1 MNHWQPPQRP
11 LWKDVLYSTLVIA
24 IVAFLFLLTSA
35 ESATDKKPKNK
46 YQRSK
51 LTRDESEEEAD
62 KRRLLLTTGE
72 DKAVDLDFEA
82 NAGANGITIGNPQL
96 VATTLVKA
104 GEKRQVV
111 FKPLKAGETTVTVRD
126 LDGTIRLIFR
136 VRVTGSNLLT
146 IKSQLRELLR
156 DIEGVETRI
165 VGSKIIVEG
174 EVLVPQ
180 DYGKLVTVIQDSSYA
195 NVIINLTTLS
205 PLAMQFLA
213 KKIQEDVNSFAANV
227 KTRVVNGIIFL
238 EGTVESPDLAKKAL
252 TIANYYL
259 PELRPGNILERAKD
273 PEPQR
278 PLQARPLVQS
288 FIVVQAPPAKKQDKL
303 IRVTVHFVELS
314 KDYNKLFGFKW
325 QPGFTADPTITL
337 GTGQTGS
344 VTTGAG
350 TTATSQGGFSFSA
363 TISSL
368 FPKLQSAQQA
378 GYARVLKT
386 GTFVVRNG
394 QPGKLVE
401 QTEFPFSQQGPNGT
415 VTAARSQVGLS
426 IAATP
431 TILGNTDDIQLD
443 LDMTQSNVV
452 GTPPVTG
459 QNQSPV
465 VSTHQVNT
473 KLFVKST
480 ESAAVAGVT
489 ASDVGTDFNKGDPKP
504 GVFDGNTD
512 PLFTLL
518 RSKAYRKK
526 KSQFVIFVT
535 PQIIENAHDGT
546 DDLKKNFRVKV
557 N

>member
-1 MNHWQPPQRP
+1 MNHWRPEQRP
-11 LWKDVLYSTLVIA
+11 VWKDIVYSTLVIA
-24 IVAFLFLLTSA
+24 VIVFVFLLSTA
-35 ESATDKKPKNK
+35 ESATEQTPKSK

-51 LTRDESEEEAD
+51 LTRDESEGEAD

-104 GEKRQVV
+104 GDKRQVV
-111 FKPLKAGETTVTVRD
+111 FKPLKSGETTVTVRD

-146 IKSQLRELLR
+146 IKGQLLDLLR
-156 DIEGVETRI
+156 DIEGIETRI
-165 VGSKIIVEG
+165 IGSKVVVEG

-180 DYGKLVTVIQDSSYA
+180 DYGKLVTIIQDASYA
-195 NVIINLTTLS
+195 NLIINLTTLS
-205 PLAMQFLA
+205 PIAMQFLA
-213 KKIQEDVNSFAANV
+213 KRIQEDINSFAPNV

-238 EGTVESPDLAKKAL
+238 EGTVENPDLAKKAL

-278 PLQARPLVQS
+278 PLTARPLVQS
-288 FIVVQAPPAKKQDKL
+288 FIIVQAPPAKKQEKL

-325 QPGFTADPTITL
+325 QPGFTADPTIQL

-378 GYARVLKT
+378 GYARILKT
-386 GTFVVRNG
+386 GTLVVRNG
-394 QPGKLVE
+394 QAAKLVE

-415 VTAARSQVGLS
+415 ITAARSQVGLS
-426 IAATP
+426 VAATP

-459 QNQSPV
+459 QNQAPV

-480 ESAAVAGVT
+480 ESAAVAGIT
-489 ASDVGTDFNKGDPKP
+489 SADVGTDFNKGDP
-504 GVFDGNTD
+504 GAGAFAAGTD

-518 RSKAYRKK
+518 RSKAYRKR

-546 DDLKKNFRVKV
+546 DDLKRNFRVKV